1 MVPQPWHHVKCGGH
15 CTPAVAAVVA
25 ILLLLA
31 TVAAISLQLAAV
43 APLSIF
49 NCSPVN
55 NDAVEAKMTAS
66 CFIYPPPIS
75 RCFFHWLNSLMT
87 SALLGHVLNFKVI
100 SVICMF

>member
-1 MVPQPWHHVKCGGH
+1 MVPRPWHHEKCGGH

-31 TVAAISLQLAAV
+31 TVEAISLQLATV

-55 NDAVEAKMTAS
+55 DDAVEAKMTAS
-66 CFIYPPPIS
+66 CFIYPPPSS
-75 RCFFHWLNSLMT
+75 RCFFSLVKFPNDIST
-87 SALLGHVLNFKVI
+87 TWSGNICHLHVLET
-100 SVICMF
+100 